1 MHIRVDDYKV
11 SPIVNP
17 KNVPQPLYIFMH
29 ITVDGYEVS
38 LLYLWSFKIER
49 VLITLTLKF
58 DIQYSQETYSVI
70 NHCDIFFAL
79 FNLFTFSLV
88 HFG

>member
-1 MHIRVDDYKV
+1 MDIINPEKLPRPLNIYMHIRVDDYKV

-38 LLYLWSFKIER
+38 LCVPHHFFICKLHIS
-49 VLITLTLKF
+49 
-58 DIQYSQETYSVI
+58 
-70 NHCDIFFAL
+70 IFF
-79 FNLFTFSLV
+79 
-88 HFG
+88 H

>member
-29 ITVDGYEVS
+29 ITVDGYEVAGQ
-38 LLYLWSFKIER
+38 
-49 VLITLTLKF
+49 
-58 DIQYSQETYSVI
+58 IQSE
-70 NHCDIFFAL
+70 L
-79 FNLFTFSLV
+79 
-88 HFG
+88 